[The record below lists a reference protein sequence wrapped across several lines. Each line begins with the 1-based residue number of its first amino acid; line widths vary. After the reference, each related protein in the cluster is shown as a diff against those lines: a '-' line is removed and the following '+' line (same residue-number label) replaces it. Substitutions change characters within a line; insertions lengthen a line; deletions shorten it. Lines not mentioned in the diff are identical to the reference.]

1 MAEEYLTDDE
11 QLEAVKRAFS
21 EYAPWILGGV
31 VLGVGG
37 WFGVQYYRSH
47 QNTLALQAAEQFT
60 QMTAALQMND
70 SQKSLQIANGLIKN
84 FPASPY
90 ADQAQLT
97 IARID
102 VDSGKAADAVAP
114 LTQVMNNS
122 KDTELKQIARLR
134 LARILIDQGKPDDAI
149 KTLAEGTPASFAGRY
164 HDVRGD
170 ALYAKKDIPGAVA
183 EYHQALGTSDG
194 GAEASLLQ
202 LKLADLASNEKA
214 KPSNDKVNPQSDKV
228 NPQSDKANAQSQ
240 KANPPNEKANP

>member
-11 QLEAVKRAFS
+11 QVEAVKRAFT

-37 WFGVQYYRSH
+37 WFGIQYYRSH
-47 QNTLALQAAEQFT
+47 QNAVAMQAAEQFN

-70 SQKSLQIANGLIKN
+70 PQKSLRIADGLIKN
-84 FPASPY
+84 FPSSPY

-102 VDSGKAADAVAP
+102 VDSGKPADAVAP

-122 KDTELKQIARLR
+122 KDAELKQVARLR

-149 KTLAEGTPASFAGRY
+149 RTLAEGTPGSFAGRY
-164 HDVRGD
+164 HEVHGD

-183 EYHQALGTSDG
+183 EYKMALATSDG
-194 GAEASLLQ
+194 GADAALLQ

-214 KPSNDKVNPQSDKV
+214 KP
-228 NPQSDKANAQSQ
+228 
-240 KANPPNEKANP
+240 

>member
-11 QLEAVKRAFS
+11 QLEAVKRAFT

-37 WFGVQYYRSH
+37 WFGIQQYRSH
-47 QNTLALQAAEQFT
+47 QNALAMRAAEQFT

-70 SQKSLQIANGLIKN
+70 PQKSLQIADGLIKN
-84 FPASPY
+84 FPSSPY

-102 VDSGKAADAVAP
+102 VDSGKPADAVAP

-122 KDTELKQIARLR
+122 KDVELKQVARLR
-134 LARILIDQGKPDDAI
+134 LARVLIDQGKPDDAI
-149 KTLAEGTPASFAGRY
+149 KTLAEGTPGSFAGPY
-164 HDVRGD
+164 HEVHGD

-183 EYHQALGTSDG
+183 EYKMALGTSDG
-194 GAEASLLQ
+194 GADAALLQ

-214 KPSNDKVNPQSDKV
+214 KP
-228 NPQSDKANAQSQ
+228 
-240 KANPPNEKANP
+240 

>member
-11 QLEAVKRAFS
+11 QLEAVKRAFT

-37 WFGVQYYRSH
+37 WFGIQYYRSH
-47 QNTLALQAAEQFT
+47 QNALAMQAAEQFT

-70 SQKSLQIANGLIKN
+70 PQKSLRIAEGLIKN
-84 FPASPY
+84 FPSSPY

-97 IARID
+97 MARID
-102 VDSGKAADAVAP
+102 VDSGKPADAVAP

-122 KDTELKQIARLR
+122 KDAELKQVARLR
-134 LARILIDQGKPDDAI
+134 LARVLIDQGKPDDAI
-149 KTLAEGTPASFAGRY
+149 KTLTEGTPGSFAGRY
-164 HDVRGD
+164 HEVRGD

-183 EYHQALGTSDG
+183 EYKMALGTSDG
-194 GAEASLLQ
+194 GADAALLQ

-214 KPSNDKVNPQSDKV
+214 KP
-228 NPQSDKANAQSQ
+228 
-240 KANPPNEKANP
+240 

>member
-11 QLEAVKRAFS
+11 QLEAVKRAFT

-37 WFGVQYYRSH
+37 WFGIQYYRSH
-47 QNTLALQAAEQFT
+47 QNAVAMQAAEQFT

-70 SQKSLQIANGLIKN
+70 PQRSLRIADGLIKN
-84 FPASPY
+84 FPTSPY

-102 VDSGKAADAVAP
+102 VDSGKPADAVAP
-114 LTQVMNNS
+114 LSQVMNNS
-122 KDTELKQIARLR
+122 KDAELKQVARLR
-134 LARILIDQGKPDDAI
+134 LARVLIDQGKLDDAI
-149 KTLAEGTPASFAGRY
+149 KTLAEGTPGSFAGRY
-164 HDVRGD
+164 HEVHGD

-183 EYHQALGTSDG
+183 EYKMALGTSDG
-194 GAEASLLQ
+194 GADAALLQ

-214 KPSNDKVNPQSDKV
+214 KP
-228 NPQSDKANAQSQ
+228 
-240 KANPPNEKANP
+240 

>member
-37 WFGVQYYRSH
+37 WFGIQYYRSH
-47 QNTLALQAAEQFT
+47 QNAQAMQAADQFT

-70 SQKSLQIANGLIKN
+70 AKESLQIADGLIKN
-84 FPASPY
+84 FPSSPY

-102 VDSGKAADAVAP
+102 VDSGKPAEAVAP
-114 LTQVMNNS
+114 LTEVINNS
-122 KDTELKQIARLR
+122 KDAELKQIARLR

-149 KTLAEGTPASFAGRY
+149 KTLAQGTPGSFAGIY
-164 HDVRGD
+164 HEVHGD
-170 ALYAKKDIPGAVA
+170 ALYAKKDIPGAIA
-183 EYHQALGTSDG
+183 EYNHALGSSEG
-194 GAEASLLQ
+194 GADAALLQ

-214 KPSNDKVNPQSDKV
+214 KP
-228 NPQSDKANAQSQ
+228 
-240 KANPPNEKANP
+240 

>member
-37 WFGVQYYRSH
+37 WFGIQSYRSH
-47 QNTLALQAAEQFT
+47 QNALAMQAAEQFT
-60 QMTAALQMND
+60 QMTAALQAND
-70 SQKSLQIANGLIKN
+70 AQKSLQIADGLIKT
-84 FPASPY
+84 FPSSPY

-102 VDSGKAADAVAP
+102 VDTGKPADAVAP

-149 KTLAEGTPASFAGRY
+149 KTLAQGTPGSFAGRY
-164 HDVRGD
+164 HEVHGD

-183 EYHQALGTSDG
+183 EYNQALSSSDG
-194 GAEASLLQ
+194 GADAALLQ

-214 KPSNDKVNPQSDKV
+214 KP
-228 NPQSDKANAQSQ
+228 
-240 KANPPNEKANP
+240 

>member
-11 QLEAVKRAFS
+11 QLEAVKRAFT

-37 WFGVQYYRSH
+37 WFGIQYYRSH
-47 QNTLALQAAEQFT
+47 QNTLAMQAAEQFT

-70 SQKSLQIANGLIKN
+70 PQKSLRIADGLIKN
-84 FPASPY
+84 FPSSPY

-102 VDSGKAADAVAP
+102 VDSGKPADAVAP

-122 KDTELKQIARLR
+122 KDTELKQVARLR
-134 LARILIDQGKPDDAI
+134 LARVLIDQGKPDDAI
-149 KTLAEGTPASFAGRY
+149 KTLAEGTPGSFAGRY
-164 HDVRGD
+164 HEVHGD
-170 ALYAKKDIPGAVA
+170 ALYAKKDMPGAAA
-183 EYHQALGTSDG
+183 EYNMALGTSDG
-194 GAEASLLQ
+194 GADAALLQ

-214 KPSNDKVNPQSDKV
+214 KP
-228 NPQSDKANAQSQ
+228 
-240 KANPPNEKANP
+240 

>member
-11 QLEAVKRAFS
+11 QLDAVKRAFS

-37 WFGVQYYRSH
+37 WFGIQYYRSH
-47 QNTLALQAAEQFT
+47 QNALAMQAAEQFT

-70 SQKSLQIANGLIKN
+70 AQKSLQIADGLIKN
-84 FPASPY
+84 FPSSPY

-102 VDSGKAADAVAP
+102 VDSGKPAEAVAP

-122 KDTELKQIARLR
+122 KDAELKQIARLR

-149 KTLAEGTPASFAGRY
+149 KTLAQGTPGSFAGRY
-164 HDVRGD
+164 HEVHGD
-170 ALYAKKDIPGAVA
+170 ALYAKKDIAGAVA
-183 EYHQALGTSDG
+183 EYNQALGSSDG
-194 GAEASLLQ
+194 GADAALLE

-214 KPSNDKVNPQSDKV
+214 KP
-228 NPQSDKANAQSQ
+228 
-240 KANPPNEKANP
+240 

>member
-11 QLEAVKRAFS
+11 QLEAVKRAFT

-37 WFGVQYYRSH
+37 WFGYQYYRSH
-47 QNTLALQAAEQFT
+47 ENAVALRAAGQFT
-60 QMTAALQMND
+60 QMTNALQMSD
-70 SQKSLQIANGLIKN
+70 GKKAMELAQGLIKD
-84 FPASPY
+84 FPSSPY

-102 VDSGKAADAVAP
+102 IEDGKSPDAVAS

-122 KDTELKQIARLR
+122 KDTELRQVARLR

-149 KTLAEGTPASFAGRY
+149 KTLAEGTPGSFAGRY
-164 HDVRGD
+164 HEVHGD
-170 ALYAKKDIPGAVA
+170 ALAAKKDIAGATA
-183 EYHQALGTSDG
+183 EYNLALATSDG
-194 GAEASLLQ
+194 GADSALLQ

-214 KPSNDKVNPQSDKV
+214 KP
-228 NPQSDKANAQSQ
+228 
-240 KANPPNEKANP
+240 

>member
-11 QLEAVKRAFS
+11 QLEAVKRAFT

-37 WFGVQYYRSH
+37 WFGIQYYRSH
-47 QNTLALQAAEQFT
+47 QNVLAMQAAEQFT

-70 SQKSLQIANGLIKN
+70 PKKSLQIADGLIKN
-84 FPASPY
+84 FPSSPY

-102 VDSGKAADAVAP
+102 VDSGKQADAVAP

-122 KDTELKQIARLR
+122 KDAELKQVARLR
-134 LARILIDQGKPDDAI
+134 LARVLIDQGKPDDAI
-149 KTLAEGTPASFAGRY
+149 KALAEGTPGSFAGRY
-164 HDVRGD
+164 HEVHGD

-183 EYHQALGTSDG
+183 EYNMALSSSDG
-194 GAEASLLQ
+194 GADAAMLE

-214 KPSNDKVNPQSDKV
+214 KP
-228 NPQSDKANAQSQ
+228 
-240 KANPPNEKANP
+240 

>member
-11 QLEAVKRAFS
+11 QLEAVKRAFT
-21 EYAPWILGGV
+21 EYAPWILGGI

-37 WFGVQYYRSH
+37 WFGAQYYRSH
-47 QNTLALQAAEQFT
+47 QNALALQAAAQFS
-60 QMTAALQMND
+60 QMTLALQMND
-70 SQKSLQIANGLIKN
+70 SKKSLEIADGLIKN

-102 VDSGKAADAVAP
+102 VDSGKSADAVAP

-122 KDTELKQIARLR
+122 KDSELKQVARLR
-134 LARILIDQGKPDDAI
+134 LARVLIDQGKPDEAI
-149 KTLAEGTPASFAGRY
+149 KILAEGTPGSFAGRY
-164 HDVRGD
+164 HEVHGD

-183 EYHQALGTSDG
+183 EYNMALGSSDG
-194 GAEASLLQ
+194 GADAAMLQ

-214 KPSNDKVNPQSDKV
+214 KP
-228 NPQSDKANAQSQ
+228 
-240 KANPPNEKANP
+240 